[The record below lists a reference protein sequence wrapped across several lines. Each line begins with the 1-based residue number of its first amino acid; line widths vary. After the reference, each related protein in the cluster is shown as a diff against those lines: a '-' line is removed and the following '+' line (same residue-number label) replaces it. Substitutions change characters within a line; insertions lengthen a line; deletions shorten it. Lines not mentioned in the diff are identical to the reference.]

1 MQELGAW
8 HPLYSATKMIHDEDE
23 AADWLKQ
30 YVAWSKEAKYNA
42 SLDAEIEEALEGRPA
57 AAKETWRKALEAVK

>member
-1 MQELGAW
+1 
-8 HPLYSATKMIHDEDE
+8 MIHDEDE